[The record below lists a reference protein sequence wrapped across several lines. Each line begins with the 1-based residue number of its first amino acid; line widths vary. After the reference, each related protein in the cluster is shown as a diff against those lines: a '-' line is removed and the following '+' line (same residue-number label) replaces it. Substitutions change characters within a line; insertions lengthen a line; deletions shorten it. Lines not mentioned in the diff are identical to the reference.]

1 MTERKQTASTD
12 EPASRPVLY
21 FTGRGSKATVPER
34 DLYAAD
40 LAKRSKAALIATGL
54 YSEKRP

>member
-1 MTERKQTASTD
+1 MTKAKTTPETE
-12 EPASRPVLY
+12 EPAERPVLY
-21 FTGRGSKATVPER
+21 FTGKGSKLTLPAR

-40 LAKRSKAALIATGL
+40 LQKRSKDALIATGL